1 MLTDF
6 HSHILPGVDDGSR
19 SVEQSLQMLRAEA
32 DQGIMRIVATPHFYA
47 RHDDPDRFIR
57 RRNAAAAALQKDME
71 DHPGFP
77 QIVLGA
83 EVHYFPGISES
94 EHLSKLTIEGT
105 DYVLIEM
112 PTPPWSEKM
121 YRELEQIY
129 TLQGL
134 VPIIA
139 HMDRYIR
146 PFSTYRIPQRL
157 AQLPVLVQVN
167 AEFFVERAT
176 ARFALRLL
184 RRGKIHLLGSDCHNL
199 TDRAPN
205 MGDAI
210 KRIAQKLGDKQLQRL
225 HGYEQQV
232 LGVEATV

>member
-112 PTPPWSEKM
+112 PTPPWS
-121 YRELEQIY
+121 
-129 TLQGL
+129 
-134 VPIIA
+134 A
-139 HMDRYIR
+139 
-146 PFSTYRIPQRL
+146 
-157 AQLPVLVQVN
+157 A
-167 AEFFVERAT
+167 
-176 ARFALRLL
+176 
-184 RRGKIHLLGSDCHNL
+184 
-199 TDRAPN
+199 
-205 MGDAI
+205 
-210 KRIAQKLGDKQLQRL
+210 
-225 HGYEQQV
+225 
-232 LGVEATV
+232 